1 MTSYLSHVWIQYLSG
16 SFLSTDLNWVKT
28 WAEEYL
34 GGIHPK
40 RGEGETKEYRV
51 EIPWRRGGA
60 REKTDEYLV
69 EFYNGTMVHSRK
81 GYLDELIVSEEYKGE
96 LNLYKR
102 PVLVLI
108 QIQL

>member
-1 MTSYLSHVWIQYLSG
+1 
-16 SFLSTDLNWVKT
+16 
-28 WAEEYL
+28 
-34 GGIHPK
+34 
-40 RGEGETKEYRV
+40 
-51 EIPWRRGGA
+51 
-60 REKTDEYLV
+60 
-69 EFYNGTMVHSRK
+69 MVHSPK

>member
-1 MTSYLSHVWIQYLSG
+1 MEFIQKGAREKLRSIG
-16 SFLSTDLNWVKT
+16 LKF
-28 WAEEYL
+28 L
-34 GGIHPK
+34 GG
-40 RGEGETKEYRV
+40 
-51 EIPWRRGGA
+51 GGA

-81 GYLDELIVSEEYKGE
+81 GYLYGLIVSVEYKGE

-108 QIQL
+108 QIQQ